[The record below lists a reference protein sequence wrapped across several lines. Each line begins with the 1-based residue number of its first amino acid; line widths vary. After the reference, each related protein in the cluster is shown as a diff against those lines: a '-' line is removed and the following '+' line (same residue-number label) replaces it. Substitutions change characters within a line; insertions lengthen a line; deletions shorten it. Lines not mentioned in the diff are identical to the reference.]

1 MPLGST
7 LQAWR
12 LTRRLSVETLATHS
26 GLTASIV
33 EGIETG
39 DLDPPASSLDRL
51 ARALGIPVTWL
62 FVDPSQITLLTTDGD
77 GDATGTPSAT
87 PDPVI
92 QQILDAA
99 RQDRTLFVLLT
110 ALLQS
115 GEPKLL
121 TAAEASLRSL
131 VRQARRSSVPWQSR
145 PSGHFEP
152 PSD

>member
-1 MPLGST
+1 MTIGGT

-12 LTRRLSVETLATHS
+12 LNRRLSIETLSAQA
-26 GLTASIV
+26 GLPASMI
-33 EGIETG
+33 EAIETG
-39 DLDPPASSLDRL
+39 EQDPTASALQSL
-51 ARALGIPVTWL
+51 ATALSIPVPWL
-62 FVDPSQITLLTTDGD
+62 FVDPSHLTLLTTDGD
-77 GDATGTPSAT
+77 GDQICDQTAS

-92 QQILDAA
+92 DQVLAA
-99 RQDRTLFVLLT
+99 CRQDRSLFVLLT

-131 VRQARRSSVPWQSR
+131 VKQARRSSVPWQSR

>member
-26 GLTASIV
+26 GLTASTV

-77 GDATGTPSAT
+77 GDTTGTPSAT

>member
-12 LTRRLSVETLATHS
+12 LNRRLSVETLATHS
-26 GLTASIV
+26 GLTASTV

-39 DLDPPASSLDRL
+39 DLDPPASLLDRL